1 VGVPL
6 SCCEIT
12 KRISQS
18 SSIASEYRSAAR
30 QAKGGCIM
38 DAKAVWN
45 YWRDVRSRGR
55 GKMNRFVI
63 LAIAAVAWSAR
74 APAAEVQVLSGG
86 AIKPGLDRVAKQYK
100 RNTGNEIKIQFETAP
115 RIGKRLAEG
124 EIVDVVILP
133 PAALD
138 EQVKAGR
145 ISTGRVRIGQVG
157 AGVAVRSSQS
167 NPDITTTAALKQ
179 AMLAADSIVY
189 NTASSGQY
197 LEKLFDRIGVGEQIK
212 PKTTRYPTGDEVMEH
227 LIKGTGSELGF
238 GPVTEIKLFE
248 SRGVKFV
255 GPLPSEIQNYTVYE
269 AVLMTKSSSPNEG
282 KAFLAYLATPEA
294 KQIFVNAGIE

>member
-1 VGVPL
+1 
-6 SCCEIT
+6 
-12 KRISQS
+12 
-18 SSIASEYRSAAR
+18 
-30 QAKGGCIM
+30 
-38 DAKAVWN
+38 
-45 YWRDVRSRGR
+45 
-55 GKMNRFVI
+55 MNRFVTI
-63 LAIAAVAWSAR
+63 LAFAVSAWSAP
-74 APAAEVQVLSGG
+74 APAAEIQVLSGG
-86 AIKPGLDRVAKQYK
+86 AVKTGLDRVAEQYK
-100 RNTGNEIKIQFETAP
+100 RSTGNEIKIQFETAP

-124 EIVDVVILP
+124 EIVDIVILP

-138 EQVKAGR
+138 EQVEAGR
-145 ISTGRVRIGQVG
+145 VVAMGRVRIGQVG

-167 NPDITTTAALKQ
+167 NPDIATTAALKQ

-197 LEKLFDRIGVGEQIK
+197 LEKLFDRIGISEQIK

-227 LIKGTGSELGF
+227 VIKSTGSVLGF

-248 SRGVKFV
+248 SRGVKLV

-269 AVLMTKSSSPNEG
+269 AALMTKSAAPNEA
-282 KAFLAYLATPEA
+282 KAFLVYLAATEA

>member
-1 VGVPL
+1 
-6 SCCEIT
+6 
-12 KRISQS
+12 
-18 SSIASEYRSAAR
+18 
-30 QAKGGCIM
+30 
-38 DAKAVWN
+38 
-45 YWRDVRSRGR
+45 
-55 GKMNRFVI
+55 MNRFVI
-63 LAIAAVAWSAR
+63 LAIAVGAWSAT
-74 APAAEVQVLSGG
+74 ASAAEIQVLSGG
-86 AIKPGLDRVAKQYK
+86 AIKPGLDRIAEQYK

-124 EIVDVVILP
+124 EIVDIVILP
-133 PAALD
+133 PAALN

-145 ISTGRVRIGQVG
+145 VVSTGWIRIGQVG

-227 LIKGTGSELGF
+227 LIKGTGSELAF

-248 SRGVKFV
+248 SRGVKLV

-269 AVLMTKSSSPNEG
+269 AALMTKSSFPNEG